1 MVIGGGAAGMTA
13 AIFAARGG
21 AQVTVLEQLPK
32 VGRKILA
39 TGNGRCNFTNM
50 NMDIGKYHG
59 SNVKFAYG
67 VLGRYGYMDT
77 IRFFEDLGLHWIEED
92 GRVYP
97 ASLQASSVLDVL
109 RYEMD
114 YLGIDEV
121 CGVSVEEII
130 FQSNGF
136 TIKLKDG
143 NKVFGDKVIL
153 ATGGKANPGLG
164 SIGKGYGLVKSLGH
178 KITDTFPS
186 LVQIKLDSPYLKG
199 IAGIRHTGR
208 AYIEMAGKTLREDF
222 GEVQFTDYG
231 VSGIPALQLSRIVGE
246 YLKPGESLMFCLDM
260 FPRINKD
267 ELFQLLIERNN
278 LRPEKPLHISFIG
291 LINKRLINAL
301 LKEGEIND
309 VNMPCRNVTTEQLD
323 RLAGILKKWSF
334 NITGSK
340 SWSEAQVT
348 AGGISVLDINPRTME
363 SKLVPG
369 LYFAGEV
376 MDIDGDCGGYNLHWA
391 WSTGRIAGTSA
402 AMSDR

>member
-1 MVIGGGAAGMTA
+1 LVIGGGAAGMTA
-13 AIFAARGG
+13 AIFAARNG
-21 AQVTVLEQLPK
+21 AKVTVLEQLPK

-39 TGNGRCNFTNM
+39 TGNGRCNFTNV

-77 IRFFEDLGLHWIEED
+77 IRFFEDLGLYWIEED

-97 ASLQASSVLDVL
+97 ASQQASSVLDVL

-114 YLGIDEV
+114 YLG
-121 CGVSVEEII
+121 VEEACDVGIEEI
-130 FQSNGF
+130 AFQSNGF

-143 NKVFGDKVIL
+143 SKIFGDKVIL

-164 SIGKGYGLVKSLGH
+164 SKGSGYELAKSLGH
-178 KITDTFPS
+178 KIMEPFPS
-186 LVQIKLDSPYLKG
+186 LVQIKLESPYLKG
-199 IAGIRHTGR
+199 IAGVRHTGR
-208 AYIEMAGKTLREDF
+208 ASIEKSGESLREDF

-231 VSGIPALQLSRIVGE
+231 VSGIPVLQLSRIVGE
-246 YLKPGESLMFCLDM
+246 YLKTGDKLLFCLDM
-260 FPRINKD
+260 FPRISKD
-267 ELFQLLIERNN
+267 ELFQLLLKRNN

-301 LKEGEIND
+301 LKEGEISD
-309 VNMPCRNVTTEQLD
+309 VNMPCRNVTREQLD
-323 RLAGILKKWSF
+323 RFAGILKKWSF
-334 NITGSK
+334 NIIGTK

-348 AGGISVLDINPRTME
+348 AGGVSVSDINPKTME

-369 LYFAGEV
+369 LYFAGEIL
-376 MDIDGDCGGYNLHWA
+376 DIDGDCGGYNLHWA
-391 WSTGRIAGTSA
+391 WSTGSIAGISA
-402 AMSDR
+402 AMNDS